1 LKRLASLQV
10 RSKGKSHAA
19 GALIAGAPH
28 RMRLALQLARL
39 VLREDGSV
47 GPIVEGGAMDQPAWL
62 VEAVACY
69 HGALSGERS
78 RKMEAERKRAR
89 R

>member
-1 LKRLASLQV
+1 
-10 RSKGKSHAA
+10 
-19 GALIAGAPH
+19 
-28 RMRLALQLARL
+28 
-39 VLREDGSV
+39 
-47 GPIVEGGAMDQPAWL
+47 
-62 VEAVACY
+62 VACY

>member
-1 LKRLASLQV
+1 LKRLASVQV

-28 RMRLALQLARL
+28 RMRL